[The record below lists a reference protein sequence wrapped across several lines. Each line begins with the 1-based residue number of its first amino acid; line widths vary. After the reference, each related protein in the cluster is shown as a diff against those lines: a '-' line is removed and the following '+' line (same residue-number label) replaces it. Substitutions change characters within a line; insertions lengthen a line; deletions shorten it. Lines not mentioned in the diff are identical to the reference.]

1 MDKLTSE
8 LLSVVVP
15 VYKVEPYLDQC
26 VESIVN
32 QTYSN
37 LEIILVDDGSP
48 DNCPKMCDDW
58 AERDSRIRVIHK
70 ENGGLSD
77 ARNAGVAVA
86 TGEFLAFVDSD
97 DYLEPEMYELM
108 LSALRRTGVQMACCG
123 ISTVEKGN
131 KTPQYCDNKQ
141 RVFSSEEALR
151 EVILCG
157 SIRVTAYDKVFR
169 RDYFHG
175 REFPQGEIYEDL
187 AIIPRIIGEAGAVVR
202 VGVPLYNYRAD
213 NPSITRS
220 GYSPSKRI
228 LVQRFQD
235 LENYLKEAYENL
247 LPCLDVLRSDVCHGI
262 LYQLLD
268 NPEVK
273 RQHREDYLLF
283 YEQFRKSFPG
293 RVRQKKM
300 SRDQLLKGILVYF
313 GIYYYL
319 HELKR
324 RVWKLS
330 GNSWS

>member
-1 MDKLTSE
+1 MDQLTSE

-15 VYKVEPYLDQC
+15 IYKVEPYLDQC

-97 DYLEPEMYELM
+97 DYLEPEMYEVM
-108 LSALRRTGVQMACCG
+108 LSALCRTGADMISCG
-123 ISTVEKGN
+123 IYFVKNGK
-131 KTPQYCDNKQ
+131 KTPAFCLKQ
-141 RVFSSEEALR
+141 ETVFPAEEALR
-151 EVILCG
+151 EVLLRGCIHA
-157 SIRVTAYDKVFR
+157 SATDKVFR
-169 RDYFHG
+169 RKYFHG
-175 REFPQGEIYEDL
+175 REFPPGEIYEDM
-187 AIIPRIIGEAGAVVR
+187 AIVPRMIGEAGAVGQ
-202 VGVPLYNYRAD
+202 VGVPLYNYRLD
-213 NPSITRS
+213 NSSITRS
-220 GYSPSKRI
+220 GYSPRKRI

-247 LPCLDVLRSDVCHGI
+247 LPCLDVLRSDMCQGM
-262 LYQLLD
+262 LYRLLD

-273 RQHREDYLLF
+273 RQYREDYRLF

-300 SRDQLLKGILVYF
+300 DRDLLLKGILIYF

-324 RVWKLS
+324 RFWKLS